1 MKRLIAII
9 LISTAF
15 APSCAVQATQ
25 APTTSVVNYQT
36 TALPTT
42 TTTTTTTTL
51 PLAPATNRKQCN
63 KATVAKLA
71 EYGLPADPFAYI
83 AYRESR
89 CNPSAINARWDKQG
103 NMTYSLNKNGTWDSG
118 LLQINSGH
126 KERVR
131 RICGKQALENNL
143 AGLLDIDCNLAVAAE
158 LYDNGKGL
166 SHWKATYKQD
176 N

>member
-25 APTTSVVNYQT
+25 PPTISVVNYQT

-42 TTTTTTTTL
+42 TTTTTTTTTL
-51 PLAPATNRKQCN
+51 PLAPATNSKRCN

-83 AYRESR
+83 AYRES
-89 CNPSAINARWDKQG
+89 PGYAV
-103 NMTYSLNKNGTWDSG
+103 G
-118 LLQINSGH
+118 LR
-126 KERVR
+126 RVR
-131 RICGKQALENNL
+131 VNQFRPTEFIHPIRRPMLWRG
-143 AGLLDIDCNLAVAAE
+143 G
-158 LYDNGKGL
+158 YDKNI
-166 SHWKATYKQD
+166 
-176 N
+176 